1 MAEDRYVLAA
11 LRQRVPVGRR
21 SGAGNRHDEL
31 VAEGKMARVSGW
43 RRDDWDGDDSARA
56 AAVALEANGALSTVR
71 SLCHPE
77 PIRLRSGQAP
87 PRDPGSLRCRLTVP
101 PTTARPS

>member
-43 RRDDWDGDDSARA
+43 RRDDRDGDDSARTTA
-56 AAVALEANGALSTVR
+56 DGVEAIGAVSKVR
-71 SLCHPE
+71 SLCHPARSRGTPDLLRCKEPRLNLEHAE
-77 PIRLRSGQAP
+77 PI
-87 PRDPGSLRCRLTVP
+87 
-101 PTTARPS
+101 